1 MTGGIASGKSEV
13 ARRLAARGAV
23 VIDADE
29 LARRVVEPGTVGF
42 AAVVARFGIS
52 VVRPDGGL
60 DRARLGEIVFS
71 DAAARAA
78 LNQIVHPLVRAAAAD
93 QERQA
98 PVDAIVVHDS
108 PLLVET
114 RQQAAF
120 DVIVVVAVSPEV
132 QCARLM
138 ATRAMTAAEAAAR
151 ISAQAPLGD
160 KLAVAGIVIDNA
172 GGLGELDDEVDRC
185 WAELSRLSRNQS
197 QQS

>member
-1 MTGGIASGKSEV
+1 MTGGIASGKTEV
-13 ARRLAARGAV
+13 ARRLAKRGAV

-29 LARRVVEPGTVGF
+29 LARRVVEPGTEGY
-42 AAVVARFGIS
+42 AAVVARFGVS

-60 DRARLGEIVFS
+60 DRARLAEMVFS

-93 QERQA
+93 QEQQA
-98 PVDAIVVHDS
+98 AADAIVVHDI

-120 DVIVVVAVSPEV
+120 DVVVVVAASPEV
-132 QCARLM
+132 QRARLM
-138 ATRAMTAAEAAAR
+138 ATRGMTATEAAAR
-151 ISAQAPLGD
+151 IAAQAPLSD

-172 GGLGELDDEVDRC
+172 GELGELDLEVDRC
-185 WAELSRLSRNQS
+185 WAELSRLARSQA